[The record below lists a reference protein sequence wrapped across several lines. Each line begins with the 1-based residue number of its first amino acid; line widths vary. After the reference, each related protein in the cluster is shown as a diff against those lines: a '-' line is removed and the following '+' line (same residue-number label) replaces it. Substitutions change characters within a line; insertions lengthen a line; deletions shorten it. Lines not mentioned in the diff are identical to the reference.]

1 MLASL
6 NAASLSLGA
15 IPLPT
20 VSLPAIS
27 LPTIALPTISLP
39 TTTLLTRLVT
49 PIIKFGDYVLG
60 LLRAAFSCPSVPL
73 FCDFDTEDPE
83 MGISLCVRHANTHS
97 SVLAMEGY
105 DKLEDEMEERMRIR
119 CGAYTVKIDEKG
131 WLRMG

>member
-60 LLRAAFSCPSVPL
+60 LLRATFSCPPMPL
-73 FCDFDTEDPE
+73 FCDFDAEDPE
-83 MGISLCVRHANTHS
+83 MGITLCARHVTTHS
-97 SVLAMEGY
+97 SVLAMQGY
-105 DKLEDEMEERMRIR
+105 NKLEDEMEERMRIR
-119 CGAYTVKIDEKG
+119 CGAYAVKNDEKG
-131 WLRMG
+131 WLRME